1 MTAPG
6 AAEPALYRERGWVA
20 PLTPLPAGLL
30 APAAAAAE
38 RLRRERPWQE
48 LLSGVH
54 NPFGQHACLGEAWQ
68 FLDIAESAAV
78 LDPLESL
85 IGPDIVFWDSELF
98 LDAGAIFW
106 AEAEHWPVEPLAG
119 AVVLLTLATGA
130 MVIADI
136 TRLAAVGAALPLGT
150 DAIYLLRYM
159 PASAHFN
166 RDDGFAAN
174 RRAAEAR
181 PLVNYA
187 KRPLWLVRGRDRGAN
202 DFAMGFM
209 TPAACWGAAPELPPE
224 TMAAIADPAGKG
236 G

>member
-1 MTAPG
+1 MTALG

-20 PLTPLPAGLL
+20 PATPLPAALL
-30 APAAAAAE
+30 APAVAAAE

-85 IGPDIVFWDSELF
+85 LGPDIVFWDSELF
-98 LDAGAIFW
+98 LDAGTIFW
-106 AEAEHWPVEPLAG
+106 GEAAHWPVEPLAG
-119 AVVLLTLATGA
+119 AVVLLALSTGA

-136 TRLAAVGAALPLGT
+136 ARLAAVGSALPLGAG
-150 DAIYLLRYM
+150 AIYLLRYM
-159 PASAHFN
+159 PANAHFN
-166 RDDGFAAN
+166 RDDDFAAN

-187 KRPLWLVRGRDRGAN
+187 KRPLWLMRGRDRGDN
-202 DFAMGFM
+202 DFAIGFM
-209 TPAACWGAAPELPPE
+209 TPAACWGAVPELPPE
-224 TMAAIADPAGKG
+224 TMAVSAAPAGKG
-236 G
+236 E